1 MKLDNLNDVSDLA
14 DRLDMLDVQLREAS
28 KDDARLMKNR
38 NPHKLAREGYGW
50 QDLVVMCGV
59 TEARARLIVFG
70 PEAHARW
77 KAGQESKAS

>member
-1 MKLDNLNDVSDLA
+1 
-14 DRLDMLDVQLREAS
+14 
-28 KDDARLMKNR
+28 MKNR

-70 PEAHARW
+70 HEAHARW